1 MCTYEKFCCCCC
13 NVVTCSKIVA
23 ILGLIAGVINLVYA
37 LMGALGVSFAASY
50 VDTLNENQIFG
61 TILNAIGSYAFLW
74 LSIILTAVWI
84 IPDALLLV
92 GINKKKPGF
101 MLPWL
106 IMNMILF
113 VLFTIWSVA
122 LIGLLAVSLEVTRPI
137 FRGNQ
142 NSDLNNFGNFLENIA
157 SADEDQTRDL
167 QNSLGD
173 LQNQLNNHLG
183 QTVEGVA
190 IAVLVIYAISLS
202 IANALAYYIWDIVK
216 SAYKQI
222 KEENR
227 TNQHAIPYEMTSRH
241 TYEQKPPA
249 YAPV

>member
-1 MCTYEKFCCCCC
+1 
-13 NVVTCSKIVA
+13 
-23 ILGLIAGVINLVYA
+23 
-37 LMGALGVSFAASY
+37 MGALGVGFAASY
-50 VDTLNENQIFG
+50 VDTLEQNQIFG
-61 TILNAIGSYAFLW
+61 TLLNAIGGYAFLW

-106 IMNMILF
+106 IMKMILLA
-113 VLFTIWSVA
+113 LFTIWSVA
-122 LIGLLAVSLEVTRPI
+122 FIGILAVGLEVARSI

-142 NSDLNNFGNFLENIA
+142 NTNLNNFVNFLENIA

-173 LQNQLNNHLG
+173 LQNQLNQHLG
-183 QTVEGVA
+183 QTADGVA

-202 IANALAYYIWDIVK
+202 IANALGYYIWDIVK

-227 TNQHAIPYEMTSRH
+227 TNQHAIPYEMTSR
-241 TYEQKPPA
+241 
-249 YAPV
+249 

>member
-1 MCTYEKFCCCCC
+1 MCNYEKFCCCCC

-37 LMGALGVSFAASY
+37 LMGALGVGFAASY
-50 VDTLNENQIFG
+50 VTTLYQNQIFG
-61 TILNAIGSYAFLW
+61 AILNAIGAGAFMW

-92 GINKKKPGF
+92 GINKMKPGF

-106 IMNMILF
+106 IMKMILL
-113 VLFTIWSVA
+113 VLFTIWSIA
-122 LIGLLAVSLEVTRPI
+122 LIGILAVGLGITTNILQDS
-137 FRGNQ
+137 Q
-142 NSDLNNFGNFLENIA
+142 NNNLNNFGNFLDNIA
-157 SADEDQTRDL
+157 SVDQDQTRDL
-167 QNSLGD
+167 QNLLGD
-173 LQNQLNNHLG
+173 LQNQHNQQFG
-183 QTVEGVA
+183 TTVNGVA
-190 IAVLVIYAISLS
+190 IAVVVIYSIALA

-227 TNQHAIPYEMTSRH
+227 TNQHAIPYEMTSRN